1 MLELSRPPVS
11 NPILNHII
19 THTPISTDTYTHIPI
34 TTHIHTTMVVI
45 MVSTA
50 LITTLT
56 AILITVVVLEAE
68 DITVVA
74 GAEEDITVVAEAE
87 EDPTVVA
94 GAEDVEDLDRIRDSF
109 GGEFEPRVS
118 TKQGSTAARTL
129 RHPKICTYYSTIQ
142 DNIKTPRLRR
152 EMCIIKRKRG

>member
-74 GAEEDITVVAEAE
+74 EAE

-109 GGEFEPRVS
+109 WGEFEPRVS
-118 TKQGSTAARTL
+118 TKQGSRQQEHSAI
-129 RHPKICTYYSTIQ
+129 PKFHYSTIQ